1 LIDFFSADWIG
12 KIDGVTYF
20 LGGKFVADCID
31 CKMVVTTSNKLERKV
46 GSNVIGILKGQVE
59 PDR

>member
-1 LIDFFSADWIG
+1 
-12 KIDGVTYF
+12 

-31 CKMVVTTSNKLERKV
+31 CKMVVTTNNKLERKV

>member
-1 LIDFFSADWIG
+1 M
-12 KIDGVTYF
+12 
-20 LGGKFVADCID
+20 GGEFVADCVD
-31 CKMVVTTSNKLERKV
+31 CKMVVTTNNKLERKV